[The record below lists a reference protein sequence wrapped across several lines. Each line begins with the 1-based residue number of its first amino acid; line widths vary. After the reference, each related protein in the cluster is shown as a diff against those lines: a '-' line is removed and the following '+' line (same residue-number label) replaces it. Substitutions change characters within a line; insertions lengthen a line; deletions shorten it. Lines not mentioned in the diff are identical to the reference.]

1 MARTKDR
8 ARLEPWQAI
17 KTAANIETSTGVQ
30 AGAMSRTLLFR
41 TATYAR
47 LSVDSAVT
55 ESNSITSQQMLMRDF
70 IKDRDEFILV
80 REYKDDGVSG
90 TRFDRQAFDSLL
102 DEVRKGNIN
111 CVIVK
116 DFSRFGRDH
125 IEVGNYLEK
134 VFPFLG
140 VRFISVNDGYD
151 SFDRECADKKLA
163 VILKN
168 LVNEYVA
175 KDTSVKVASSYVTK
189 QENGEYDGGRAPYG
203 YVFADERKT
212 RFVVDE
218 RPAEVI
224 RDIFAWAM
232 QGDSALAIVKR
243 LTEKN
248 INPPKA
254 YLDTGDFFRKKG
266 ERHYWNEFTVNTIL
280 QNMAYAGHMALHKW
294 KESKADGISPYRLD
308 ETEWKITRNTHEAI
322 ITEHDF
328 SLVQEIMRAR
338 RVRHRSLNV
347 LDENIIRPDNL
358 LKGKVFCGDC
368 LVPASRM
375 GTNYQRKSGKI
386 RIYRYRCRTYREK
399 GKKECTSK
407 SISEKELE
415 AIVYQAVMTFIWQVE
430 CLDDMISRF
439 HSEFFQKMQRSI
451 EKEKGMAE
459 RAIRQGKN
467 EKILLYKE
475 YSRRERGTEYSV
487 KSDRIS
493 DAGNRIPGYDAELN
507 AKSFRISDVGNGISK
522 CDTEYHAKSDARY
535 DRIEHVCRDEHTTRY
550 KEWYLEEK
558 QKKENEIRYHEERK
572 AQLEEKTAFFE
583 RLEKEQAGWIKEI
596 LSYKDIVSDE
606 KELTAQI
613 ASIFVD
619 KIFLYDGKRV
629 EVVLNFK
636 DEYESLYSHMG
647 QVWGTEEGKR

>member
-1 MARTKDR
+1 MARIKDR
-8 ARLEPWQAI
+8 ARQEI
-17 KTAANIETSTGVQ
+17 KTGKSPV
-30 AGAMSRTLLFR
+30 FR

-47 LSVDSAVT
+47 LSVDSAVS
-55 ESNSITSQQMLMRDF
+55 ESDSITSQQMLMRDY
-70 IKDRDEFILV
+70 IKGRDEFFLV
-80 REYKDDGVSG
+80 REYKDDGISG

-102 DEVRKGNIN
+102 GEVRKGNIN
-111 CVIVK
+111 CIIVK

-151 SFDRECADKKLA
+151 SFDRDSADKKLA

-168 LVNEYVA
+168 LVNEYIA

-203 YVFADERKT
+203 YAFADERKT

-218 RPAEVI
+218 RPAGVI
-224 RDIFAWAM
+224 KDIFTWTM
-232 QGDSALAIVKR
+232 QGDSTLAIVKR

-254 YLDTGDFFRKKG
+254 YQDTGEFFRQEK
-266 ERHYWNEFTVNTIL
+266 ERRYWNEFTVATIL

-322 ITEHDF
+322 IAEHDF
-328 SLVQEIMRAR
+328 SLVQEILRAR
-338 RVRHRSLNV
+338 KERYKSLNAK
-347 LDENIIRPDNL
+347 DENVIRPENL

-368 LVPASRM
+368 HVPASRM
-375 GTNYQRKSGKI
+375 GANYQRRIGKV

-399 GKKECTSK
+399 GEKECSSK
-407 SISEKELE
+407 SISEKDLE
-415 AIVYQAVMTFIWQVE
+415 KIVYQAVMVFIRQVE
-430 CLDDMISRF
+430 CLDDMVARF

-451 EKEKGMAE
+451 EKEKGIVE

-475 YSRRERGTEYSV
+475 YSSREHDTKHNSIEKACKNGGTDS
-487 KSDRIS
+487 
-493 DAGNRIPGYDAELN
+493 N
-507 AKSFRISDVGNGISK
+507 
-522 CDTEYHAKSDARY
+522 
-535 DRIEHVCRDEHTTRY
+535 
-550 KEWYLEEK
+550 KEWYLKEK
-558 QKKENEIRYHEERK
+558 QQKEDEIRYHEERK

-596 LSYKDIVSDE
+596 LSYKGIVSNE
-606 KELTAQI
+606 EGLTAQMV
-613 ASIFVD
+613 SIFID

-636 DEYESLYSHMG
+636 DEYESLYSHIG
-647 QVWGTEEGKR
+647 QVWGTEEGRA

>member
-8 ARLEPWQAI
+8 ARLETRQEI
-17 KTAANIETSTGVQ
+17 K
-30 AGAMSRTLLFR
+30 AGAYPDSPAETLLFR

-55 ESNSITSQQMLMRDF
+55 ESDSITSQQMLMRDYL
-70 IKDRDEFILV
+70 KGRDEFILV
-80 REYKDDGVSG
+80 KEYKDDGISG

-102 DEVRKGNIN
+102 EEVRKGNIN
-111 CVIVK
+111 CIIVK

-151 SFDRECADKKLA
+151 SFDKDCADKKLA

-168 LVNEYVA
+168 LVNEYIA
-175 KDTSVKVASSYVTK
+175 RDTSVKVASSYMTK
-189 QENGEYDGGRAPYG
+189 QESGEYDGGRAPYG

-212 RFVVDE
+212 RFLIDE
-218 RPAEVI
+218 RPAEII
-224 RDIFAWAM
+224 RDIFIWTM
-232 QGDSALAIVKR
+232 QGDSALAIVRR
-243 LTEKN
+243 LTQKN

-254 YLDTGDFFRKKG
+254 YQETGEFYRQEK
-266 ERHYWNEFTVNTIL
+266 ESRYWNEVTVNAIL

-294 KESKADGISPYRLD
+294 KESKADAISPRRLD
-308 ETEWKITRNTHEAI
+308 ESEWKITRNTHEAI
-322 ITEHDF
+322 ITEQAF

-338 RVRHRSLNV
+338 KERHKSRNA

-368 LVPASRM
+368 HVPASRM
-375 GTNYQRKSGKI
+375 GANYSRKTGKV

-399 GKKECTSK
+399 GEKECTSK
-407 SISEKELE
+407 SISEKDLE
-415 AIVYQAVMTFIWQVE
+415 AIVYQAVMAVIRQVE
-430 CLDDMISRF
+430 CMDDVVSRF
-439 HSEFFQKMQRSI
+439 HNGFFQKIQRSI
-451 EKEKGMAE
+451 EKEKSVAE

-467 EKILLYKE
+467 EKIRLYQE
-475 YSRRERGTEYSV
+475 YGSR
-487 KSDRIS
+487 
-493 DAGNRIPGYDAELN
+493 
-507 AKSFRISDVGNGISK
+507 K
-522 CDTEYHAKSDARY
+522 CDTKYGAKPNSIGEDCKV
-535 DRIEHVCRDEHTTRY
+535 RIQNSN
-550 KEWYLEEK
+550 KEWYLKEK
-558 QKKENEIRYHEERK
+558 QKKDREIRYHEERK

-583 RLEKEQAGWIKEI
+583 RLEKEQEGWIKEI
-596 LSYKDIVSDE
+596 LSYKEIAAGE
-606 KELTAQI
+606 EELTAQM

-619 KIFLYDGKRV
+619 RVFLLDGKKV

-636 DEYESLYSHMG
+636 DEYKSLYSHMG
-647 QVWGTEEGKR
+647 QV

>member
-8 ARLEPWQAI
+8 ARQEI
-17 KTAANIETSTGVQ
+17 KTGKSPA
-30 AGAMSRTLLFR
+30 FR

-47 LSVDSAVT
+47 LSVDSAVS
-55 ESNSITSQQMLMRDF
+55 ESDSITSQQMIMRDY
-70 IKDRDEFILV
+70 IKGRDEFFLV
-80 REYKDDGVSG
+80 REYKDDGISG

-102 DEVRKGNIN
+102 GEVRKGNIN
-111 CVIVK
+111 CIIVK

-151 SFDRECADKKLA
+151 SFDRDSADKKLA

-168 LVNEYVA
+168 LVNEYIA

-203 YVFADERKT
+203 YAFADGRKT

-218 RPAEVI
+218 RPAGVI
-224 RDIFAWAM
+224 KDIFAWTM

-254 YLDTGDFFRKKG
+254 YQDTGEFYRQEK
-266 ERHYWNEFTVNTIL
+266 ERCYWNEFTVNTIL

-322 ITEHDF
+322 IAEQDF
-328 SLVQEIMRAR
+328 SLVQEILRAR
-338 RVRHRSLNV
+338 KERHKSLNA
-347 LDENIIRPDNL
+347 LNETIIRPENL

-375 GTNYQRKSGKI
+375 GTNYQRKIGKV

-399 GKKECTSK
+399 GEKECTSK
-407 SISEKELE
+407 SISENDLE
-415 AIVYQAVMTFIWQVE
+415 KIVYQAVMAFIRQVE
-430 CLDDMISRF
+430 CLDDMASCF
-439 HSEFFQKMQRSI
+439 HSEFFQKMRRSI

-459 RAIRQGKN
+459 REIQQGKN
-467 EKILLYKE
+467 EKILLYQE
-475 YSRRERGTEYSV
+475 YSSREHDTKHNNIERACKNGGTDS
-487 KSDRIS
+487 
-493 DAGNRIPGYDAELN
+493 N
-507 AKSFRISDVGNGISK
+507 
-522 CDTEYHAKSDARY
+522 
-535 DRIEHVCRDEHTTRY
+535 
-550 KEWYLEEK
+550 KEWYLKEK
-558 QKKENEIRYHEERK
+558 QKKEDEIRYHKERK

-583 RLEKEQAGWIKEI
+583 RLEKEQAGWIKDI
-596 LSYKDIVSDE
+596 LSYKDIAADGE
-606 KELTAQI
+606 GLTAQM

-647 QVWGTEEGKR
+647 QVLGTEEGRG

>member
-1 MARTKDR
+1 MARRKDR
-8 ARLEPWQAI
+8 ARQEI
-17 KTAANIETSTGVQ
+17 KVAKKSI
-30 AGAMSRTLLFR
+30 FR

-55 ESNSITSQQMLMRDF
+55 ESDSITSQQMLMRDY
-70 IKDRDEFILV
+70 IKGRDEFFLI
-80 REYKDDGVSG
+80 REYKDDGISG

-102 DEVRKGNIN
+102 GEVRKGNIN
-111 CVIVK
+111 CIIVK

-134 VFPFLG
+134 IFPFLG

-151 SFDRECADKKLA
+151 SFDKDCADKKLA

-168 LVNEYVA
+168 LVNEYIA

-203 YVFADERKT
+203 YAFVDERKT
-212 RFVVDE
+212 RFAVDE

-224 RDIFAWAM
+224 RDIFKWTM

-248 INPPKA
+248 INPPRA
-254 YLDTGDFFRKKG
+254 YQDTGEFFRQEK
-266 ERHYWNEFTVNTIL
+266 ERSYWNEFTVNAIL

-322 ITEHDF
+322 ITEYDF
-328 SLVQEIMRAR
+328 SLVQEILRAR
-338 RVRHRSLNV
+338 KERHKSLNAIDGNV
-347 LDENIIRPDNL
+347 IRPENL

-368 LVPASRM
+368 HVPASRM
-375 GTNYQRKSGKI
+375 GANYLRKTGKI

-399 GKKECTSK
+399 GEKECTSK
-407 SISEKELE
+407 SISEKDLE
-415 AIVYQAVMTFIWQVE
+415 KIVYQAVMVFIRQVE
-430 CLDDMISRF
+430 ELDDMISRF
-439 HSEFFQKMQRSI
+439 HSEFFQKMQRNI
-451 EKEKGMAE
+451 EKEKGMVDRE
-459 RAIRQGKN
+459 IQQRKN

-475 YSRRERGTEYSV
+475 YSIRERVTQHDGIGQAC
-487 KSDRIS
+487 KSGVS
-493 DAGNRIPGYDAELN
+493 DSN
-507 AKSFRISDVGNGISK
+507 
-522 CDTEYHAKSDARY
+522 
-535 DRIEHVCRDEHTTRY
+535 
-550 KEWYLEEK
+550 KEWYLSEK
-558 QKKENEIRYHEERK
+558 QKKEDAIRYHEERK
-572 AQLEEKTAFFE
+572 MQLEGKTAFFE
-583 RLEKEQAGWIKEI
+583 QLEKEQAGWIKEI
-596 LSYKDIVSDE
+596 LSYKDTVPE
-606 KELTAQI
+606 EEGLTAQM
-613 ASIFVD
+613 ASLFVD

-636 DEYESLYSHMG
+636 DEYQTLCQLIDEGRYFPMG
-647 QVWGTEEGKR
+647 QTRETEEGRG

>member
-8 ARLEPWQAI
+8 ARQEI
-17 KTAANIETSTGVQ
+17 KAGTLTKTSV
-30 AGAMSRTLLFR
+30 FR

-55 ESNSITSQQMLMRDF
+55 ESDSIISQQMLMRDY
-70 IKDRDEFILV
+70 IKGRNEFFLV
-80 REYKDDGVSG
+80 REYKDDGISG
-90 TRFDRQAFDSLL
+90 TRFDRQAFDRLL
-102 DEVRKGNIN
+102 GEVRKGNIN
-111 CVIVK
+111 CIIVK

-134 VFPFLG
+134 IFPFLG

-168 LVNEYVA
+168 LVNEYIA

-189 QENGEYDGGRAPYG
+189 QENGEYDGGRVPYG
-203 YVFADERKT
+203 YAFADERKT

-218 RPAEVI
+218 RPAGVI
-224 RDIFAWAM
+224 KDIFTWTM
-232 QGDSALAIVKR
+232 QGDSTLAIVKR

-254 YLDTGDFFRKKG
+254 YQDIG
-266 ERHYWNEFTVNTIL
+266 EFYRQEKERCYWNELTVNTIL
-280 QNMAYAGHMALHKW
+280 QNMAYAGHMVLHKW
-294 KESKADGISPYRLD
+294 KESKADGISPYRLN
-308 ETEWKITRNTHEAI
+308 ETEWKITKNTHEAI

-328 SLVQEIMRAR
+328 SLVQEILRAR
-338 RVRHRSLNV
+338 KEQYKSLNAK
-347 LDENIIRPDNL
+347 DENVIRPENL

-368 LVPASRM
+368 HVPASRM
-375 GTNYQRKSGKI
+375 GANYQRRIGRV

-399 GKKECTSK
+399 GEKECSSK
-407 SISEKELE
+407 SISEKDLE
-415 AIVYQAVMTFIWQVE
+415 VIVYQAVMAFIRQVE
-430 CLDDMISRF
+430 CLDDMVARF

-451 EKEKGMAE
+451 EKEMGMVE

-475 YSRRERGTEYSV
+475 YSSREHDTKHNSIEKACKNGGTDS
-487 KSDRIS
+487 
-493 DAGNRIPGYDAELN
+493 N
-507 AKSFRISDVGNGISK
+507 
-522 CDTEYHAKSDARY
+522 
-535 DRIEHVCRDEHTTRY
+535 
-550 KEWYLEEK
+550 KEWYLKEK
-558 QKKENEIRYHEERK
+558 QKKEAEIRYHEERK

-583 RLEKEQAGWIKEI
+583 RLEKEQAGWIKDI
-596 LSYKDIVSDE
+596 LSYKDIAADGE
-606 KELTAQI
+606 GLTAQM

-647 QVWGTEEGKR
+647 QVWGTEEGES

>member
-8 ARLEPWQAI
+8 ARQEIRVRKSPVF
-17 KTAANIETSTGVQ
+17 KTV
-30 AGAMSRTLLFR
+30 
-41 TATYAR
+41 TYAR
-47 LSVDSAVT
+47 LSVDSAVS
-55 ESNSITSQQMLMRDF
+55 ESDSITSQQMLMRDY
-70 IKDRDEFILV
+70 IKGRDEFFLI
-80 REYKDDGVSG
+80 REYKDDGISG

-102 DEVRKGNIN
+102 GEVRKGNIN
-111 CVIVK
+111 CIIVK

-151 SFDRECADKKLA
+151 SFDRDSADKKLA

-168 LVNEYVA
+168 LVNEYIA

-203 YVFADERKT
+203 YAFADERKT

-218 RPAEVI
+218 RSAGVI
-224 RDIFAWAM
+224 KDIFAWTM
-232 QGDSALAIVKR
+232 QGDSTLAIVKR

-254 YLDTGDFFRKKG
+254 YQDTGEFYRKEK
-266 ERHYWNEFTVNTIL
+266 ERRYWNEFTVAAIL
-280 QNMAYAGHMALHKW
+280 QNMTYAGHMALHKW

-328 SLVQEIMRAR
+328 SLVQEILRAR
-338 RVRHRSLNV
+338 KERYKNRNAMDGNV
-347 LDENIIRPDNL
+347 IRPENL

-368 LVPASRM
+368 HVPASRM
-375 GTNYQRKSGKI
+375 GVNYQRRIGKV

-399 GKKECTSK
+399 GAEECSSK
-407 SISEKELE
+407 SISEKDLE
-415 AIVYQAVMTFIWQVE
+415 KIAYQAVMVFIRQVE
-430 CLDDMISRF
+430 CLDDMVSRLR
-439 HSEFFQKMQRSI
+439 SEFFQKMRRSI

-459 RAIRQGKN
+459 RAIQQGKN
-467 EKILLYKE
+467 EKTLLYKE
-475 YSRRERGTEYSV
+475 YSSREH
-487 KSDRIS
+487 
-493 DAGNRIPGYDAELN
+493 N
-507 AKSFRISDVGNGISK
+507 AKHSS
-522 CDTEYHAKSDARY
+522 A
-535 DRIEHVCRDEHTTRY
+535 EHVCKDGNPDGNR
-550 KEWYLEEK
+550 EWYLKEK
-558 QKKENEIRYHEERK
+558 QKRDREIHYYEERK

-583 RLEKEQAGWIKEI
+583 RLEKEQAGWIKDI
-596 LSYKDIVSDE
+596 LSYKDIATDE
-606 KELTAQI
+606 EGLTAQM

-647 QVWGTEEGKR
+647 QVLGTEEGRG

>member
-8 ARLEPWQAI
+8 ARQEI
-17 KTAANIETSTGVQ
+17 KTGKASV
-30 AGAMSRTLLFR
+30 FR

-47 LSVDSAVT
+47 LSVDSAVS
-55 ESNSITSQQMLMRDF
+55 ESDSITSQQMLMRDYL
-70 IKDRDEFILV
+70 KGRDEFFLV
-80 REYKDDGVSG
+80 REYQDDGISG

-102 DEVRKGNIN
+102 GEVRKGNIN
-111 CVIVK
+111 CIIVK

-134 VFPFLG
+134 IFPFLG

-151 SFDRECADKKLA
+151 SFDRDSADKKLA

-168 LVNEYVA
+168 LVNEYIA

-203 YVFADERKT
+203 YAFADDRKT
-212 RFVVDE
+212 RFVVDV
-218 RPAEVI
+218 RPAGVI
-224 RDIFAWAM
+224 RDIFTWTM
-232 QGDSALAIVKR
+232 QGDSTLAIVKR

-254 YLDTGDFFRKKG
+254 YQDTGEFYCQGK
-266 ERHYWNEFTVNTIL
+266 ERRYWNEFTVNTIL

-322 ITEHDF
+322 ITEYDF
-328 SLVQEIMRAR
+328 SLVQEILRAR
-338 RVRHRSLNV
+338 KERYKSLNAMDGNV
-347 LDENIIRPDNL
+347 IRPENL

-368 LVPASRM
+368 HVPASRM
-375 GTNYQRKSGKI
+375 GANYQRRIGKV

-399 GKKECTSK
+399 GEKECSSK
-407 SISEKELE
+407 SISEKDLE
-415 AIVYQAVMTFIWQVE
+415 KLVYQAVMVFIRQVE
-430 CLDDMISRF
+430 CLEDMISRF

-451 EKEKGMAE
+451 EKERGMAE
-459 RAIRQGKN
+459 KAIRQGKN

-475 YSRRERGTEYSV
+475 YSSREHNTKLDSIERGRKDGVPDS
-487 KSDRIS
+487 
-493 DAGNRIPGYDAELN
+493 N
-507 AKSFRISDVGNGISK
+507 
-522 CDTEYHAKSDARY
+522 
-535 DRIEHVCRDEHTTRY
+535 
-550 KEWYLEEK
+550 KEWYLKEK
-558 QKKENEIRYHEERK
+558 QKKEDEIRYHEERK

-596 LSYKDIVSDE
+596 LSYKDIAADE
-606 KELTAQI
+606 EGLTAQM

-619 KIFLYDGKRV
+619 KVFLYDGKRV

-636 DEYESLYSHMG
+636 DEYESLYSCMG
-647 QVWGTEEGKR
+647 QVWGTEEGRG

>member
-8 ARLEPWQAI
+8 ARQEPRQEM
-17 KTAANIETSTGVQ
+17 K
-30 AGAMSRTLLFR
+30 AGFSLNSSEKTLLFR

-55 ESNSITSQQMLMRDF
+55 ESDSITSQQMLMRDF
-70 IKDRDEFILV
+70 IKGRDEFFLV
-80 REYKDDGVSG
+80 REYRDDGVSG
-90 TRFDRQAFDSLL
+90 TRFDRQAFDSMLE
-102 DEVRKGNIN
+102 EVRKGNIN
-111 CVIVK
+111 CIIVK

-125 IEVGNYLEK
+125 IEVGSYLEK
-134 VFPFLG
+134 IFPFLG

-151 SFDRECADKKLA
+151 SFDRDCADKKLA

-168 LVNEYVA
+168 LVNEYIA

-203 YVFADERKT
+203 YAFADEKKT

-224 RDIFAWAM
+224 RDIFTWTL
-232 QGDSALAIVKR
+232 QGDSALTIVRR

-254 YLDTGDFFRKKG
+254 YQDTGEFFRQ
-266 ERHYWNEFTVNTIL
+266 ERERCYWNEFTVNTIL

-294 KESKADGISPYRLD
+294 KESKADGISPRRLD
-308 ETEWKITRNTHEAI
+308 EAEWKITRNTHEAI
-322 ITEHDF
+322 IPEHDF
-328 SLVQEIMRAR
+328 SLVQEILRAR
-338 RVRHRSLNV
+338 KEWHRSKNA
-347 LDENIIRPDNL
+347 LDENIIRPENL

-368 LVPASRM
+368 HVPASRM
-375 GTNYQRKSGKI
+375 GANYQRKMGKV

-399 GKKECTSK
+399 GVKECTSK

-415 AIVYQAVMTFIWQVE
+415 KIVYQVVMAFIRQVE
-430 CLDDMISRF
+430 CLDDMVSRF
-439 HSEFFQKMQRSI
+439 HNEFFQKMQRSI
-451 EKEKGMAE
+451 EKEKVIAE
-459 RAIRQGKN
+459 GAIRQEKN

-475 YSRRERGTEYSV
+475 YSNKKHNTKHNSIEQNCKDE
-487 KSDRIS
+487 
-493 DAGNRIPGYDAELN
+493 IPDN
-507 AKSFRISDVGNGISK
+507 N
-522 CDTEYHAKSDARY
+522 
-535 DRIEHVCRDEHTTRY
+535 
-550 KEWYLEEK
+550 KEWYLKEK
-558 QKKENEIRYHEERK
+558 QKKDREICYHEERK
-572 AQLEEKTAFFE
+572 MQLEEKTEFFK

-596 LSYKDIVSDE
+596 LSYKDIALDE
-606 KELTAQI
+606 EGLTAQMV
-613 ASIFVD
+613 SIFVN

-647 QVWGTEEGKR
+647 QVWGTEEGRG

>member
-1 MARTKDR
+1 MARSKDR
-8 ARLEPWQAI
+8 SRQEI
-17 KTAANIETSTGVQ
+17 KAVSNTKVSAESSANLP
-30 AGAMSRTLLFR
+30 ARTLLFR

-55 ESNSITSQQMLMRDF
+55 ESDSITSQQMLMRDY
-70 IKDRDEFILV
+70 IKGREEFFLV
-80 REYKDDGVSG
+80 REYKDDGISG

-102 DEVRKGNIN
+102 GEVRKGKIN
-111 CVIVK
+111 CIIVK

-134 VFPFLG
+134 IFPFLG

-151 SFDRECADKKLA
+151 SFDKDCAEKKLA

-168 LVNEYVA
+168 LVNEYIA

-212 RFVVDE
+212 KFLIDE

-224 RDIFAWAM
+224 RDIFTWTM
-232 QGDSALAIVKR
+232 QGDSAQAIVKR

-254 YLDTGDFFRKKG
+254 YQDTGEFYRQEK
-266 ERHYWNEFTVNTIL
+266 ERCYWNEVTVNAVL

-294 KESKADGISPYRLD
+294 KESKADRISPYKLD
-308 ETEWKITRNTHEAI
+308 ESEWKITKNTHEAI
-322 ITEHDF
+322 VTEHDF
-328 SLVQEIMRAR
+328 SLVQEILKAR
-338 RVRHRSLNV
+338 KERHKSLNAI
-347 LDENIIRPDNL
+347 DGNIIRPENL

-375 GTNYQRKSGKI
+375 GTNYQRKIGKVHGRV

-399 GKKECTSK
+399 GAQECTSK
-407 SISEKELE
+407 SISEKDLE
-415 AIVYQAVMTFIWQVE
+415 AIVYEAVMVFIYQVE
-430 CLDDMISRF
+430 CLDHMILRF
-439 HSEFFQKMQRSI
+439 HNEFFQKMQRSI
-451 EKEKGMAE
+451 EKEKGMVE
-459 RAIRQGKN
+459 KSIRQGKN

-475 YSRRERGTEYSV
+475 YNSREHKTKHNSTGQAC
-487 KSDRIS
+487 KNRIS
-493 DAGNRIPGYDAELN
+493 NSN
-507 AKSFRISDVGNGISK
+507 
-522 CDTEYHAKSDARY
+522 
-535 DRIEHVCRDEHTTRY
+535 
-550 KEWYLEEK
+550 KEWYLNEK
-558 QKKENEIRYHEERK
+558 QKKDREIRYHEERK

-583 RLEKEQAGWIKEI
+583 QLEKEQAGWIKEI
-596 LSYKDIVSDE
+596 LSYKDIASNE
-606 KELTAQI
+606 EGLTAQMVT
-613 ASIFVD
+613 IFID

-636 DEYESLYSHMG
+636 DEYQTLCQLIDERLYSHMR
-647 QVWGTEEGKR
+647 QDWGTEEGRS